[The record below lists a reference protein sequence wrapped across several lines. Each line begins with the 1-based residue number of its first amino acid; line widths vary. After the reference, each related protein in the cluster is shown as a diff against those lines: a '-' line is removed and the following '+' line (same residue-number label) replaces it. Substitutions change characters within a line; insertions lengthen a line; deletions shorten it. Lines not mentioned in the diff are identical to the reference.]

1 MKKITI
7 LLFLVLI
14 NISLMAQ
21 NKDTKSADKLFDRY
35 EYSSAAKEYLSLV
48 EKGTSDPYVYKQLG
62 DCYYNMSNTAEAE
75 KWYSKAVESK
85 QGLETYYNYA
95 QMLKSNGKYLESDK
109 QMRVFAAMSPN
120 DQRAI
125 EFKNNPDYLVKLK
138 NIEKLVDINRI
149 TVNSEKSNFGA
160 VLYGNSLYF
169 ASARDKGSKIYG
181 WNDEPFLD
189 LYQSNYNEIDG
200 TYSEPT
206 AISELNTIYHEG
218 PLTMTKDGN
227 TIYFSSESFNEK
239 LFIKDNSKKLKFGQV
254 SLYKA
259 VKDGG
264 KWSSV
269 TPLPFNSKN
278 YSNGNPSV
286 DKEGKTLYF
295 ASNMPGS
302 IGGTDIWKV
311 PVNSDGTFGTP
322 ENLGD
327 KINTVGDENFPFIS
341 DDGILYFSSNG
352 LMGFGGLDVF
362 YVDLNKNDSPH
373 NMGSPVNT
381 EKDDFSFS
389 FNKEKNIGYLSSNRA
404 GVDNIYNAI
413 PVCKSE
419 MLAIV
424 KNAKTNALL
433 ANSRVI
439 FLDANK
445 NVLDTKITNDKGEA
459 LYSTD
464 CQKQFSIDVYKDGF
478 VTKSYPLS
486 TIKKGVRTTIDMFID
501 PIEMTVTETEII
513 LNPIYFDN
521 NRSKI
526 TPQGAVELD
535 KLVYVMSQNDKLNM
549 YVKSHTDIRGTDEY
563 NFDLSERRAK
573 STVAYIISKGISGER
588 ITGKG
593 FGESELKVDCKEKCT
608 EEEHALN
615 RRSEFM
621 IIK

>member
-21 NKDTKSADKLFDRY
+21 NKDTKSADKFFDSY

-62 DCYYNMSNTAEAE
+62 DSYYNMSNTAEAE
-75 KWYSKAVESK
+75 KWYAKAVESR

-95 QMLKSNGKYLESDK
+95 QILKSNGKYLESDK

-120 DQRAI
+120 DHRAI
-125 EFKNNPDYLVKLK
+125 EFNNNPDYLVNLK
-138 NIEKLVDINRI
+138 NIEKRFDINRI

-169 ASARDKGSKIYG
+169 ASARGKGSKIYG

-206 AISELNTIYHEG
+206 GISELNTIYHEG

-239 LFIKDNSKKLKFGQV
+239 LFVKDNSKKLKFGQV

-259 VKDGG
+259 VKDDG
-264 KWSSV
+264 KWSAI

-278 YSNGNPSV
+278 YSTGNPSL

-311 PVNSDGTFGTP
+311 AVNPDGTFGTP

-362 YVDLNKNDSPH
+362 YVDVNKNDSPY

-381 EKDDFSFS
+381 EKDDFSFT

-424 KNAKTNALL
+424 KNAKTNSLL
-433 ANSRVI
+433 ANSRVV

-464 CQKQFSIDVYKDGF
+464 CQKQFSIDVYKDGY
-478 VTKSYPLS
+478 VTKS
-486 TIKKGVRTTIDMFID
+486 F
-501 PIEMTVTETEII
+501 PITSKEGKTVTEAAIEPVDVTVTETEII
-513 LNPIYFDN
+513 LNPIYFYSNKSD
-521 NRSKI
+521 I
-526 TPQGAVELD
+526 TERGAAELD
-535 KLVYVMSQNDKLNM
+535 KLIYVMSQNNALKID
-549 YVKSHTDIRGTDEY
+549 VKAHTDSRGTDKY
-563 NFDLSERRAK
+563 NLDLSERRAK
-573 STVAYIISKGISGER
+573 STVAYIISKGINVDR
-588 ITGKG
+588 ISGKG
-593 FGESELKVDCKEKCT
+593 YGESVPKIDCQDKCT
-608 EEEHALN
+608 ELEYALN
-615 RRSEFM
+615 RRSEF
-621 IIK
+621 IIVK

>member
-21 NKDTKSADKLFDRY
+21 NKDTKSADKFFDSY

-62 DCYYNMSNTAEAE
+62 DSYYNMSNTAEAE
-75 KWYSKAVESK
+75 KWYAKAVESR

-95 QMLKSNGKYLESDK
+95 QILKSNGKYLESDK

-120 DQRAI
+120 DHRAI
-125 EFKNNPDYLVKLK
+125 EFNNNPDYLVKLK
-138 NIEKLVDINRI
+138 NIEERFDINRI

-169 ASARDKGSKIYG
+169 ASARGKGSKIYG

-206 AISELNTIYHEG
+206 GISELNTIYHEG

-239 LFIKDNSKKLKFGQV
+239 LFVKDNSKKLKFGQV

-259 VKDGG
+259 VKDDG
-264 KWSSV
+264 KWSAI

-278 YSNGNPSV
+278 YSTGNPSV

-295 ASNMPGS
+295 ASNMLGS
-302 IGGTDIWKV
+302 IGGTDIWRVLVK
-311 PVNSDGTFGTP
+311 SDGTFGTP

-327 KINTVGDENFPFIS
+327 KINTVGDENFPFVS

-362 YVDLNKNDSPH
+362 YVDLNKNDSPY

-381 EKDDFSFS
+381 EKDDFSFT

-413 PVCKSE
+413 PVCRSE

-433 ANSRVI
+433 ANSRVV

-478 VTKSYPLS
+478 VTKSFLIASKEGKTVTEAAVEP
-486 TIKKGVRTTIDMFID
+486 IDV
-501 PIEMTVTETEII
+501 TVTETEII
-513 LNPIYFDN
+513 LNPIYFYSNKSD
-521 NRSKI
+521 I
-526 TPQGAVELD
+526 TVRGAAELD
-535 KLVYVMSQNDKLNM
+535 KLIYVMSQNNALKID
-549 YVKSHTDIRGTDEY
+549 VKAHTDSRGTDKY
-563 NFDLSERRAK
+563 NLDLSERRAK
-573 STVAYIISKGISGER
+573 STVAYIISKGINVDR
-588 ITGKG
+588 ISGKG
-593 FGESELKVDCKEKCT
+593 YGESVPKIDCQDKCT
-608 EEEHALN
+608 ELEYALN
-615 RRSEFM
+615 RRSEF
-621 IIK
+621 IIVK